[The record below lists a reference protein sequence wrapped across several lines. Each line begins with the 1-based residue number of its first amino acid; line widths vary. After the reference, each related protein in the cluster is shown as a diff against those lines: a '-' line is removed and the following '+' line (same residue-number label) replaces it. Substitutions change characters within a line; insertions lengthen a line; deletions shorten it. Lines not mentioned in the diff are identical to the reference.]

1 MSHDSEEKKIETDHP
16 NLQLLNTSD
25 MTALKHYEERFYQAY
40 IHLEKQNL
48 IRKIWEFDDTY
59 ARIKTKISYS
69 DQIIFNFRERDYIF
83 GAIAFNVSERE
94 FQYSEFGFCFS
105 PQPKEKTR
113 ICEIL
118 TMFSEKNQID
128 GRRWVQ
134 ICQMLADHG
143 FTDLVATS
151 APRPMPMYRR
161 VFQFKVIDS
170 NVIDGETRYFIHIN
184 LGKLLNKE
192 RDKNDDT

>member
-1 MSHDSEEKKIETDHP
+1 MSHVSAEEKIDTDLP

-25 MTALKHYEERFYQAY
+25 LTALNNYEERFYKAY

-69 DQIIFNFRERDYIF
+69 DQMVFNLHERDSII
-83 GAIAFNVSERE
+83 GAIAFNVAERE
-94 FQYSEFGFCFS
+94 FQFSEYGFCFS

-118 TMFSEKNQID
+118 TLFSEKNKID
-128 GRRWVQ
+128 KRLWGQ
-134 ICQMLADHG
+134 TCQMLADRG
-143 FTDLVATS
+143 FTDLLATS
-151 APRPMPMYRR
+151 APRPMSLYKR
-161 VFQFKVIDS
+161 VFRFKVIDCS
-170 NVIDGETRYFIHIN
+170 IIDGETRYFIHFD
-184 LGKLLNKE
+184 L
-192 RDKNDDT
+192 R